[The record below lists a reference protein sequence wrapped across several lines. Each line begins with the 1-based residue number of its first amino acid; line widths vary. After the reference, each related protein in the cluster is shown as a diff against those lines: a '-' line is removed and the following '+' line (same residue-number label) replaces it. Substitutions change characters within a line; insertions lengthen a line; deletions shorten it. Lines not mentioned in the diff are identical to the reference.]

1 MNSVEI
7 RFRHR
12 HRVRNAEVDAH
23 GILFNARYLDL
34 MDAALTE
41 YFRAAGATDP
51 ADYPDGATFRIA
63 RIAID
68 YAASFRLDEMI
79 DIGVRCARV
88 GRTSVL
94 FAFDMAAEGDARP
107 RATAEM
113 VRVHVD
119 VASGRPSPVPD
130 AIVAR
135 LDAIEQRNV
144 RA

>member
-1 MNSVEI
+1 MTAADF
-7 RFRHR
+7 RFRHP

-34 MDAALTE
+34 MDEALTE
-41 YFRAAGATDP
+41 YLRAAGAATP

-68 YAASFRLDEMI
+68 YAAPCGLDEVI
-79 DIGVRCARV
+79 DVGVRCERV
-88 GRTSVL
+88 GRSSI
-94 FAFDMAAEGDARP
+94 AFRFGFSSAGAS

-119 VASGRPSPVPD
+119 GTSGRPSAVPE
-130 AIVAR
+130 AFAVR
-135 LDAIEQRNV
+135 LDAIEGRSV